1 MRGPQ
6 DELAERLR
14 RRIAEVEGLLNL
26 YRDMLALLE
35 GESMERQEVIVNGR
49 KLGVIERGVNFLI
62 LRPYVSVRLTDEAI
76 GYLQEVVNDIA
87 ERQRDR
93 WGIEAVDLIT
103 NTKPDGTLDSV
114 LVHGLSALTEFAR
127 VRLALQYALESS
139 FSAGEPEGQ
148 PAQP

>member
-1 MRGPQ
+1 VRYPQ

-26 YRDMLALLE
+26 YRDMLAILE
-35 GESMERQEVIVNGR
+35 GEAVERQEVVVNGR

-62 LRPYVSVRLTDEAI
+62 LKPFVPVRLTDDAI

-93 WGIEAVDLIT
+93 WGVEAVDLIT

-114 LVHGLSALTEFAR
+114 LVHGLSALNEFAR

-139 FSAGEPEGQ
+139 FSGTPEEQ
-148 PAQP
+148 PARA

>member
-1 MRGPQ
+1 MRYPQ

-35 GESMERQEVIVNGR
+35 GESVERQEVIVDGR

-62 LRPYVSVRLTDEAI
+62 LRPYVPVRLTDETI

-87 ERQRDR
+87 ERQKDR
-93 WGIEAVDLIT
+93 WGIATIDLIT

-127 VRLALQYALESS
+127 VRLALEYALESS
-139 FSAGEPEGQ
+139 FSGTAEAQ
-148 PAQP
+148 PA

>member
-1 MRGPQ
+1 VRLPQ

-35 GESMERQEVIVNGR
+35 GESVERQEVIVNGR

-62 LRPYVSVRLTDEAI
+62 LRPFVPVRLTDEAI

-87 ERQRDR
+87 ERQKDR
-93 WGIEAVDLIT
+93 WGVEAVDLIT

-114 LVHGLSALTEFAR
+114 LVHGLSGLNEFAR
-127 VRLALQYALESS
+127 VRLALEYALESS
-139 FSAGEPEGQ
+139 FSAGTAEEQ
-148 PAQP
+148 PA

>member
-1 MRGPQ
+1 VRGPQ

-62 LRPYVSVRLTDEAI
+62 LRPFVPVRLTDEAI

-93 WGIEAVDLIT
+93 WGVEAIDLIT

-127 VRLALQYALESS
+127 VRLALEYALESS
-139 FSAGEPEGQ
+139 FSGTAEEQ

>member
-1 MRGPQ
+1 VRQPQ

-49 KLGVIERGVNFLI
+49 KLGVIERGVNYLI
-62 LRPYVSVRLTDEAI
+62 LRPYVPVRLSDEAI

-87 ERQRDR
+87 ERQKDR
-93 WGIEAVDLIT
+93 WGVEAIDLIT

-114 LVHGLSALTEFAR
+114 LVHGLSGLNEFAR

-139 FSAGEPEGQ
+139 FTGEPEAQ